1 MLRRRRFFFLLLA
14 ACALAIAAPDGRAA
28 KVAFD
33 VKIERGRVPES
44 MRRIRVEQGDI
55 VTLRWNVDRAAVLH
69 LHGYDIE
76 QRVEPGTPA
85 EMVFTARATGRFPLH
100 LHDAASTSN
109 KRTHDEAL
117 LLYVEV
123 YPR

>member
-1 MLRRRRFFFLLLA
+1 MLLA
-14 ACALAIAAPDGRAA
+14 ACALAIVAPDGRGA

-33 VKIERGRVPES
+33 LKIERGRVPES
-44 MRRIRVEQGDI
+44 MRRIRVQQGDV
-55 VTLRWNVDRAAVLH
+55 VTLRWTADHAVVLH

-76 QRVEPGTPA
+76 QRIEPGAPA
-85 EMVFTARATGRFPLH
+85 DMVFTARATGRFPLH
-100 LHDAASTSN
+100 VHDAASASS
-109 KRTHDEAL
+109 KPAHDEAP